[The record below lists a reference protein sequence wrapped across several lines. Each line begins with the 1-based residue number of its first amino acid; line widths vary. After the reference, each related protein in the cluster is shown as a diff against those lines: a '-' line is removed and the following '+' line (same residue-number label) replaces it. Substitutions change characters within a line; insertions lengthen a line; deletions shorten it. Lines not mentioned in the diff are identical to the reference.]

1 MPSDLQI
8 PAPISLCIVS
18 NQLNSMLERI
28 VRAASGWFAE
38 ILIGFDGPAS
48 DIPEALLSAVP
59 NLGIV
64 PVQWEGYS
72 TTKNK
77 LAERARYSW
86 ILSLDSDELPDEQLF
101 QSITALPFADLPRN
115 RIYAFRRLSFFEGKK
130 IRFGAWGRD
139 HVTRLYNRE
148 ITAWDNAIVHEALTL
163 PPGTEALLLEG
174 VLLHY
179 TADDYAT
186 FLEKNRRY
194 AQLSAEK
201 YFQRGK
207 KSPLWKRLCSPAFT
221 FLREYVFLGG
231 FLDGTAGCKV
241 ARINMLYT
249 RWKYVYLSK
258 RYQDRP
264 SS

>member
-1 MPSDLQI
+1 MPPDQKI

-18 NQLNSMLERI
+18 NQLNGLLEKI
-28 VRAASGWFAE
+28 VKAASGWFSE
-38 ILIGFDGPAS
+38 ILIGYDGKAS
-48 DIPEALLSAVP
+48 AIPEALLTAAP
-59 NLGIV
+59 NLRIV
-64 PVQWEGYS
+64 SVQWEGYS

-77 LAERARYSW
+77 LAAQARHNW
-86 ILSLDSDELPDEQLF
+86 ILSLDSDEQPDEQLF
-101 QSITALPFADLPRN
+101 RSITALPFAGLPAGRL
-115 RIYAFRRLSFFEGKK
+115 YAFRRLSFFEGKK

-139 HVTRLYNRE
+139 RVTRLYNRGA
-148 ITAWDNAIVHEALTL
+148 TTWDDAIVHEALTL
-163 PPGTEALLLEG
+163 PPGTKPVLLEG

-194 AQLSAEK
+194 ARLSAEK

-207 KSPLWKRLCSPAFT
+207 QSPLWKRLCSPAFT

-231 FLDGTAGCKV
+231 FLDGAAGCKV

-249 RWKYVYLSK
+249 RWKYVYLSE
-258 RYQDRP
+258 RYQERP
-264 SS
+264 SN